1 MYVSYSIQKNFPIS
15 KVGTDS
21 QIAARICP
29 LIRGNINIHS
39 RGFNALNSSILTKGT
54 MYWQRTFPP
63 LLARGLST
71 IYLLPIYCRLI
82 RLLITEI
89 GAPKCTNLLLSIY
102 VCFLTGFASAAS
114 FSTYFVWRSFQTGN
128 AAQLGLSRALSTLG
142 KTKRTIN
149 IQ

>member
-1 MYVSYSIQKNFPIS
+1 
-15 KVGTDS
+15 
-21 QIAARICP
+21 
-29 LIRGNINIHS
+29 
-39 RGFNALNSSILTKGT
+39 

-128 AAQLGLSRALSTLG
+128 AAQLGLSIAGHFRPWVKLILRGLPFYLG
-142 KTKRTIN
+142 MVVLAFFSVTMG
-149 IQ
+149 IQSIIGKEQ

>member
-1 MYVSYSIQKNFPIS
+1 
-15 KVGTDS
+15 
-21 QIAARICP
+21 
-29 LIRGNINIHS
+29 
-39 RGFNALNSSILTKGT
+39 

-71 IYLLPIYCRLI
+71 IYLLPILYCRLI
-82 RLLITEI
+82 RLLISEI

-128 AAQLGLSRALSTLG
+128 AAQLGLSNAGHFRPWVKLRGLLIFNRMRFG
-142 KTKRTIN
+142 RIRFLE
-149 IQ
+149 